1 MIAQIKRMF
10 TLAGNLLL
18 VSKPCRANNSVWPDM
33 DIEIKAWQVM
43 ELEESRK
50 CLLQEN
56 QRLTESMS
64 GLQSQIQNLENRITS
79 ACMSPLG
86 AMVRF
91 LCPMHILDGSYYIML
106 FWCISRRSLMRVLN
120 NIFDSRE

>member
-1 MIAQIKRMF
+1 MPAQIKWMF
-10 TLAGNLLL
+10 ALAGNLLL
-18 VSKPCRANNSVWPDM
+18 VYKPCRANNSIWPDM

-43 ELEESRK
+43 ELEESGK

-56 QRLTESMS
+56 QRLTEIMS
-64 GLQSQIQNLENRITS
+64 GLQSQIQNLENIINS
-79 ACMSPLG
+79 ACTSPLD
-86 AMVRF
+86 AMVQF